1 MYIFAMNIIHF
12 FMAYN
17 NLYYVMSPQD
27 KLSWLTDFTNWRNE
41 KLPLLCCAG
50 NAWNSK
56 LVAMFDEGL
65 DLISVFAYTTDFVAK
80 SRLFR
85 DYARRVSRLSYY
97 VDKILREVIATTPVP
112 TSPLEAAAPQPRRRG
127 RPTKAESAAMERER
141 AEAARAEVAA
151 RLIHDPLRAM
161 AEQKPSAQPAAQ
173 GDLFS
178 SSSTSS
184 STSTSLSA
192 TLALSGGK
200 LHIDQLAWLLSADL
214 QERTTHIAELR
225 SVAAAESNQ
234 AKELAE
240 HGVNEAVIQPH
251 TAAAIKATNE
261 YKAIYAAIDRELGT
275 MYAQLTSGKHTAKY
289 EQLCQSRGITTTQL
303 ADILLPYWEKIG
315 SPAATEEA
323 PSPAAPATDEEKRAR
338 QLRLHSI
345 RTYFTRKDRIM
356 KPSRIAKMRG
366 MIDELRG
373 YGLPTE
379 EYEAMLAKAE
389 QELNDNVDVDDND
402 NENS

>member
-1 MYIFAMNIIHF
+1 
-12 FMAYN
+12 
-17 NLYYVMSPQD
+17 MSPQD
-27 KLSWLTDFTNWRNE
+27 KLSWLTDFTDWRNQ

-85 DYARRVSRLSYY
+85 DYARRVPRLSYY
-97 VDKILREVIATTPVP
+97 VDKILREVIATAPAP
-112 TSPLEAAAPQPRRRG
+112 TITTEAAAPQPRRRG
-127 RPTKAESAAMERER
+127 RPTKAESAAMEQQR

-161 AEQKPSAQPAAQ
+161 AEQKPAQPAAQ
-173 GDLFS
+173 GDLFGPSPAPKAPS
-178 SSSTSS
+178 SSS
-184 STSTSLSA
+184 SLSA
-192 TLALSGGK
+192 ALALSGGK

-214 QERTTHIAELR
+214 RERTTHIAELR

-240 HGVNEAVIQPH
+240 RDVPEAVIQPH

-289 EQLCQSRGITTTQL
+289 EQLCQSRGITTAQL

-323 PSPAAPATDEEKRAR
+323 SPATPETDEEKKAR

-356 KPSRIAKMRG
+356 KPARIAKMRG

-389 QELNDNVDVDDND
+389 EELNVNVDVDDNENENE

>member
-1 MYIFAMNIIHF
+1 
-12 FMAYN
+12 
-17 NLYYVMSPQD
+17 MSPQD
-27 KLSWLTDFTNWRNE
+27 KLSWLTDFTDWRNQ

-85 DYARRVSRLSYY
+85 DYARRVPRLSYY
-97 VDKILREVIATTPVP
+97 VDKILREVIATAPAP
-112 TSPLEAAAPQPRRRG
+112 TVNSEAAAPQPRRRG
-127 RPTKAESAAMERER
+127 RPTKAESAAMEQQR
-141 AEAARAEVAA
+141 AESARAEVAA

-161 AEQKPSAQPAAQ
+161 AEQKPTAQPAAQ
-173 GDLFS
+173 GDLFGPSPAPKAS
-178 SSSTSS
+178 SSSTS
-184 STSTSLSA
+184 LSA
-192 TLALSGGK
+192 ALALSGGK
-200 LHIDQLAWLLSADL
+200 LHIDQLAWLLSDDL
-214 QERTTHIAELR
+214 RERTTHIAELR

-240 HGVNEAVIQPH
+240 RDVPEAVIQPH

-261 YKAIYAAIDRELGT
+261 YKSIYAAIDRELGT

-289 EQLCQSRGITTTQL
+289 EQLCQSRGITTAQL

-323 PSPAAPATDEEKRAR
+323 APATPETDEEKKAR

-356 KPSRIAKMRG
+356 KPARIAKMRG

-389 QELNDNVDVDDND
+389 EELSNDNVDDNENEND

>member
-1 MYIFAMNIIHF
+1 
-12 FMAYN
+12 
-17 NLYYVMSPQD
+17 MSPQD
-27 KLSWLTDFTNWRNE
+27 KLSCLTDFTDWRNQ

-85 DYARRVSRLSYY
+85 DYARRVPRLSYY
-97 VDKILREVIATTPVP
+97 VDKILREVIATAPAP
-112 TSPLEAAAPQPRRRG
+112 TVNTEAAAPQPRRRG
-127 RPTKAESAAMERER
+127 RPTKAESAAMEQQR

-161 AEQKPSAQPAAQ
+161 AEQKPAQPAAQ
-173 GDLFS
+173 GDLFGPSPAPKVPSS
-178 SSSTSS
+178 SSSTS
-184 STSTSLSA
+184 LSA
-192 TLALSGGK
+192 ALALSGGK

-214 QERTTHIAELR
+214 RERTTHIAELR

-240 HGVNEAVIQPH
+240 RDVPEAVIQPH

-275 MYAQLTSGKHTAKY
+275 MYAQLTSGKHTVKY
-289 EQLCQSRGITTTQL
+289 EQLCQSRGITTAQL

-323 PSPAAPATDEEKRAR
+323 APATPETDEEKKAR

-356 KPSRIAKMRG
+356 KPARIAKMRG

-389 QELNDNVDVDDND
+389 EELSNDNVDDNEND
-402 NENS
+402 NE

>member
-1 MYIFAMNIIHF
+1 
-12 FMAYN
+12 
-17 NLYYVMSPQD
+17 MSPQD
-27 KLSWLTDFTNWRNE
+27 KLSWLTDFTDWRNQ

-85 DYARRVSRLSYY
+85 DYARRVPRLSYY
-97 VDKILREVIATTPVP
+97 VDKILREVIATAPAP
-112 TSPLEAAAPQPRRRG
+112 TVNTEAAAPQPRRRG
-127 RPTKAESAAMERER
+127 RPTKAESAAMEQQR

-161 AEQKPSAQPAAQ
+161 AEQKPAQPAAQ
-173 GDLFS
+173 GDLFGPSPAPKAPS
-178 SSSTSS
+178 SSSS
-184 STSTSLSA
+184 SLSA
-192 TLALSGGK
+192 ALALSGGK

-214 QERTTHIAELR
+214 RERTTHIAELR

-240 HGVNEAVIQPH
+240 RDVPEAVIQPH
-251 TAAAIKATNE
+251 TAASIKATNE

-289 EQLCQSRGITTTQL
+289 EQLCQSHGITTAQL

-323 PSPAAPATDEEKRAR
+323 APATPETDEEKKAR

-356 KPSRIAKMRG
+356 KPARIAKMRG

-389 QELNDNVDVDDND
+389 EELSNDNVDD
-402 NENS
+402 NENENE